1 MRVSG
6 EKKIGH
12 PIQKSAVMSET
23 GWYKKIDSQCYL
35 SIMQLCQRL
44 EQILN
49 NLRPAFSR
57 EATFQWFI
65 LLVWGVVLNSQPSA
79 ITSYVNAIGWTESY
93 YNQAL
98 HWFDSKAFSVEGLTL
113 QWSKWLSQHESLYRI
128 KGKRVYVGD
137 GIKVGKEG
145 RKMPGVKRLHQESE
159 DVSKP
164 EWIRGHYFNALTI
177 LQTFIIWDLSKRWN
191 RKVSR
196 ESSSSLY
203 FTLASSRH
211 PEIAAENC
219 VKSS

>member
-1 MRVSG
+1 
-6 EKKIGH
+6 
-12 PIQKSAVMSET
+12 
-23 GWYKKIDSQCYL
+23 
-35 SIMQLCQRL
+35 MQLCQRL
-44 EQILN
+44 EQILD

-79 ITSYVNAIGWTESY
+79 ITSYVNAIGLTESY

-164 EWIRGHYFNALTI
+164 EWIQQFQI
-177 LQTFIIWDLSKRWN
+177 QT
-191 RKVSR
+191 V
-196 ESSSSLY
+196 
-203 FTLASSRH
+203 T
-211 PEIAAENC
+211 
-219 VKSS
+219 